1 MLNKENQMKRL
12 YARIAIMALC
22 VAMPNMAS
30 AAAMISVSP
39 PQADGSISGTF
50 EHQGIA
56 GGLFNDLL
64 TFNFSQFGT
73 ANATISSVFLI
84 SQNNNVDFTSV
95 TFNGTSFDVSSQG
108 QVEFRFLQGLAVLPG
123 LQTLGIS
130 GTSGG
135 NGSYAGTFSV
145 ATLAAIP
152 EPATWALLLIGFG
165 AVGSSL
171 RRRRYAKSVTC

>member
-1 MLNKENQMKRL
+1 MKRL

-30 AAAMISVSP
+30 AAATISVSP

-50 EHQGIA
+50 EHQGIVA
-56 GGLFNDLL
+56 GLFNDLL
-64 TFNFSQFGT
+64 TFNFSQFGN
-73 ANATISSVFLI
+73 ANATISSVFQI
-84 SQNNNVDFTSV
+84 SQNNNIDFSSV
-95 TFNGTSFDVSSQG
+95 TFNGTSFDIATQG
-108 QVEFRFLQGLAVLPG
+108 DVEFRFLQGLAVSPG
-123 LQTLGIS
+123 LQTLGIN

-145 ATLAAIP
+145 ATLATVP
-152 EPATWALLLIGFG
+152 EPASWAMLLIGFG

-171 RRRRYAKSVTC
+171 RRRRQATSVTC